1 MPLYEYDGKLY
12 DVPTS
17 DQTVAKQK
25 ILAHLGRAEA
35 PVEEAPA
42 EKPVEAPVEESKG
55 NLGTDILKGLGAV
68 GTNIASSLPSV
79 FGAQQRVAAR
89 EVPTAPLNIA
99 ETLFTGNVLDKI
111 QEHYG
116 IKKKEQKAP
125 ETPVAEGFQYLQ
137 EKFNKPLQQASDLAA
152 SEMYIP
158 GARTIAEKGRE
169 VSKDLMQSMTPESR
183 QAIAESQIGTPEFLG
198 GEGFLGENASARG
211 LGLQFLNVAASVA
224 PLLVAGL
231 VTKDPSKVAA
241 LGQAMSTGEGM
252 NAAIEYIGSLSDEEL
267 ARRSPEFVELSAQLG
282 PEEARRILIS
292 KVADQAGV
300 AQGVV
305 GRFGGEVLGKLF
317 AGQFDKAILNT
328 FKTRAGAILGTGAVV
343 AGEQGIEEMAEGLAS
358 DIGIDKSVVKEIGA
372 DAFANLVWGALG
384 GKPVGMVQG
393 ARAKLEPT
401 GGAAPKQEPAFVTD
415 PKTGNLVPAD
425 SIKPEVTQAAA
436 PLTKQGDLF
445 TLEEAPYQVT
455 PGDVNVTEQARQ
467 EQSDRAQE
475 QITALKERLAES
487 TDPQEVATI
496 RDDISKLE
504 QLVQETG
511 QQKAIRLGD
520 EIVTLQRKR
529 QALTGQVTALE
540 AERDAEKSLDA
551 KKLITEQI
559 KAIEN
564 QVTQITTRQEAILAE
579 GEKLKKEGVTF
590 DKTKDELDLKG
601 PSPIVNKKV
610 LAKFGLAPKAPI
622 RQELLNLDMTDPAD
636 RQKFIDAVDKHTIKK
651 AKIDMAA
658 VENYLN
664 AFEVPV
670 QEEVQGEP
678 GSVSDVGTGTSEPS
692 VSVPSG
698 QLGAAEGTTAPTA
711 EGLASAVPTTGG
723 PATGTGAVPSTGTG
737 ALTPPTTP
745 TATPATPVTT
755 PTDEG
760 KEILARL
767 NTTGGAPP
775 KPSSKFKFPSFKR
788 ETAQLNDDYKQNSLW
803 EEVKAGFANMFSFD
817 DAYNNLVRK
826 ELLKLSDE
834 GKISQEE
841 ALLALRRV
849 DVTQVVHRGQLAT
862 ETINTGKLEY
872 DPITNRYRIE
882 ADNTNMESLKEYIVA
897 LSERTGITI
906 DEALAVI
913 SKAIEANRVRDVYE
927 KLDKITGDITRTQKK
942 IDALQANR
950 KRTKAE
956 DKDLAKARELIK
968 KLKDEQELN
977 RDRVQHMSRK
987 QVQEGMKDFNNLPET
1002 KQAFAVW
1009 MEMRKR
1015 VVEELVRS
1023 GVTSEAKA
1031 ERWLAEMAYVPF
1043 FRDVGEQRGLGL
1055 QIMKKGLGESMAEY
1069 GFKGSMLPVENVIGN
1084 MYQWM
1089 HWSYARAISN
1099 QHLRVA
1105 LDQLRAV
1112 YPEMVR
1118 EGPGPKG
1125 STFSVYVDGQRK
1137 QYHVANVAV
1146 AKMFIET
1153 GSVLFPSVTL
1163 GKKYVELFVKGIT
1176 RIPGFSTSQLIL
1188 KDTWEAASTSGVKN
1202 PYGVIKNVFFEIG
1215 KTALGISE
1223 ARKEL
1228 KARGTL
1234 STREHA
1240 MASEYSTEMSQRLEL
1255 KNPSNYRMVMN
1266 ALDRFSAL
1274 NDNMLRQA
1282 VYQQLISE
1290 GKSKDEAADRATEI
1304 FNYRRSSGS
1313 SLVQTL
1319 TNFVPFLNA
1328 FAISGRVALRTVSG
1342 KGITAQTRLEG
1353 AKTLA
1358 TTQTLLIAGS
1368 LMYLM
1373 AVGGSDEYKRMNRM
1387 QRDTSFVIPG
1397 TNIAIPIRNG
1407 WFAMNKIT
1415 AEYIY
1420 NLLVN
1425 QATTDPQ
1432 MFKDALYK
1440 AFKKQFEPPIGG
1452 VVVAPIGLALNKDIF
1467 NNKDIVNKTLDGLE
1481 SEYQMDKNTS
1491 ELAKYIGHI
1500 SGMSPLKLDYF
1511 FNAFFGMVMPA
1522 TAWLTNDIIADA
1534 RGIPR
1539 PSQTALETV
1548 SKIPTI
1554 GQFIAKEDKS
1564 GSAADFYAAA
1574 RESDK
1579 ALRSVKKLAETDLG
1593 AAQTKLEEDKDKLV
1607 YTEGMKRALENLNR
1621 RENIVRNTPAF
1632 TTVDGVRK
1640 PNTLVL
1646 DGEEVPVTSENKA
1659 KLIKQI
1665 EEERK
1670 GLTKDIMAIRKSV
1683 FK

>member
-1 MPLYEYDGKLY
+1 
-12 DVPTS
+12 
-17 DQTVAKQK
+17 
-25 ILAHLGRAEA
+25 
-35 PVEEAPA
+35 
-42 EKPVEAPVEESKG
+42 
-55 NLGTDILKGLGAV
+55 
-68 GTNIASSLPSV
+68 
-79 FGAQQRVAAR
+79 
-89 EVPTAPLNIA
+89 
-99 ETLFTGNVLDKI
+99 
-111 QEHYG
+111 
-116 IKKKEQKAP
+116 
-125 ETPVAEGFQYLQ
+125 
-137 EKFNKPLQQASDLAA
+137 
-152 SEMYIP
+152 
-158 GARTIAEKGRE
+158 
-169 VSKDLMQSMTPESR
+169 
-183 QAIAESQIGTPEFLG
+183 
-198 GEGFLGENASARG
+198 
-211 LGLQFLNVAASVA
+211 
-224 PLLVAGL
+224 
-231 VTKDPSKVAA
+231 
-241 LGQAMSTGEGM
+241 
-252 NAAIEYIGSLSDEEL
+252 
-267 ARRSPEFVELSAQLG
+267 
-282 PEEARRILIS
+282 
-292 KVADQAGV
+292 
-300 AQGVV
+300 
-305 GRFGGEVLGKLF
+305 
-317 AGQFDKAILNT
+317 
-328 FKTRAGAILGTGAVV
+328 
-343 AGEQGIEEMAEGLAS
+343 
-358 DIGIDKSVVKEIGA
+358 
-372 DAFANLVWGALG
+372 
-384 GKPVGMVQG
+384 
-393 ARAKLEPT
+393 
-401 GGAAPKQEPAFVTD
+401 
-415 PKTGNLVPAD
+415 
-425 SIKPEVTQAAA
+425 
-436 PLTKQGDLF
+436 
-445 TLEEAPYQVT
+445 
-455 PGDVNVTEQARQ
+455 
-467 EQSDRAQE
+467 
-475 QITALKERLAES
+475 
-487 TDPQEVATI
+487 
-496 RDDISKLE
+496 
-504 QLVQETG
+504 
-511 QQKAIRLGD
+511 
-520 EIVTLQRKR
+520 
-529 QALTGQVTALE
+529 LE
-540 AERDAEKSLDA
+540 AERDAEKSLDG

-564 QVTQITTRQEAILAE
+564 QVSQIATRQQAILAE

-590 DKTKDELDLKG
+590 DKTKDEIDLKG
-601 PSPIVNKKV
+601 PSSIVNKKV

-658 VENYLN
+658 VESYLN
-664 AFEVPV
+664 AFEAPV
-670 QEEVQGEP
+670 QQEVLSEP
-678 GSVSDVGTGTSEPS
+678 GSISDVGTGTSEPS

-698 QLGAAEGTTAPTA
+698 QLGAAEGTAAPTA
-711 EGLASAVPTTGG
+711 EGLAGAVPTTGG
-723 PATGTGAVPSTGTG
+723 PVAGTGAVPSTGAG
-737 ALTPPTTP
+737 ALTNETIDLKDGTKANLEWNFTEAP
-745 TATPATPVTT
+745 TAAGGTRPVHGVRVYDEKGEYIGGAAFFPHSNGKPNTWEPSYFVNEAYRRNGITTKVVESFERQIGGKVEPSRMPSKDAQAFWKSRTQPTEAVTT

-767 NTTGGAPP
+767 NVTGGMPP
-775 KPSSKFKFPSFKR
+775 KPSFKFKFPSFKR
-788 ETAQLNDDYKQNSLW
+788 ETKQLNDDYQQNSVFAEL
-803 EEVKAGFANMFSFD
+803 KAGFANMFSFD
-817 DAYNNLVRK
+817 DAYNSLVRK
-826 ELLKLSDE
+826 ELLRLSDE

-872 DPITNRYRIE
+872 DPVTNRYRIE
-882 ADNTNMESLKEYIVA
+882 ADKVNMENLKKQIVA
-897 LSERTGITI
+897 LSERTGISI
-906 DEALAVI
+906 DEALAVV

-927 KLDKITGDITRTQKK
+927 KLDKITGDITRTEKK

-956 DKDLAKARELIK
+956 DKQLAQARELVK

-977 RDRVQHMSRK
+977 RDRVQHMTRK

-1002 KQAFAVW
+1002 KEAFAVW

-1089 HWSYARAISN
+1089 HWSYARSISN

-1163 GKKYVELFVKGIT
+1163 GRKYVELFVKGIT

-1228 KARGTL
+1228 KARGVL

-1240 MASEYSTEMSQRLEL
+1240 MASEFSTEVSQRLEL
-1255 KNPSNYRMVMN
+1255 KDPSYYRMAMN
-1266 ALDRFSAL
+1266 ALDKFSAL

-1282 VYQQLISE
+1282 VYQQLVSE
-1290 GKSKDEAADRATEI
+1290 GKTKDEAADRSTEI

-1328 FAISGRVALRTVSG
+1328 FAISGRVAFRTVSG

-1358 TTQTLLIAGS
+1358 TTQTLLIAGT
-1368 LMYLM
+1368 LLYLM
-1373 AVGGSDEYKRMNRM
+1373 AAGDSDEYKRMNRM

-1397 TNIAIPIRNG
+1397 TDMVIPIRNG

-1415 AEYIY
+1415 AEYVY
-1420 NLLVN
+1420 NMLVN
-1425 QATTDPQ
+1425 EAITDPQ

-1491 ELAKYIGHI
+1491 ELAKYIGSI

-1511 FNAFFGMVMPA
+1511 FNAFFGMAMPA
-1522 TAWLTNDIIADA
+1522 TAWVTNDMIADA
-1534 RGIPR
+1534 RGVPR
-1539 PSQTALETV
+1539 PSQTALESLAKVPTV
-1548 SKIPTI
+1548 
-1554 GQFIAKEDKS
+1554 GQFISKEDKS

-1579 ALRSVKKLAETDLG
+1579 SLRSIKKLAETDLG
-1593 AAQTKLEEDKDKLV
+1593 AAQTKLEEDREKIE
-1607 YTEGMKRALENLNR
+1607 YTEGIKRALENLNR
-1621 RENIVRNTPAF
+1621 RENIARNTPVF
-1632 TTVDGVRK
+1632 TTIDGKRV
-1640 PNTLVL
+1640 PNTLVI

-1670 GLTKDIMAIRKSV
+1670 GLTKDIVMVRKQV